1 MVFRQSDSP
10 VINRTIK
17 SLEKELYLRVVERLF
32 IYHHV
37 KKAIRK
43 SQYATKLKSV
53 KFFPLSFLL
62 QTKLR
67 LLSLKRCC
75 AVLSNI
81 YRHRDEGET
90 HKNSR
95 EHLITNKTNKE
106 KFKRSAV
113 RNGDVNNHISEHRP
127 LTNHN
132 IVWDFTRC
140 LTFSMN

>member
-1 MVFRQSDSP
+1 MQ
-10 VINRTIK
+10 
-17 SLEKELYLRVVERLF
+17 
-32 IYHHV
+32 

-43 SQYATKLKSV
+43 TQYATKLKTV
-53 KFFPLSFLL
+53 KFFFPIISF
-62 QTKLR
+62 TDKIKATE
-67 LLSLKRCC
+67 SKRCC
-75 AVLSNI
+75 AVLSKI

-95 EHLITNKTNKE
+95 EHLITSKTNKE

>member
-1 MVFRQSDSP
+1 MSGGKAF
-10 VINRTIK
+10 
-17 SLEKELYLRVVERLF
+17 YLSR
-32 IYHHV
+32 YK

-43 SQYATKLKSV
+43 TQYATKLKSV
-53 KFFPLSFLL
+53 KFFSLSFLL

-67 LLSLKRCC
+67 LLSLKRYC
-75 AVLSNI
+75 AVLSKI
-81 YRHRDEGET
+81 YRYRDEGET

-95 EHLITNKTNKE
+95 EHLITSKTNKE

>member
-1 MVFRQSDSP
+1 M
-10 VINRTIK
+10 
-17 SLEKELYLRVVERLF
+17 VERLF
-32 IYHHV
+32 IYHDI
-37 KKAIRK
+37 KKGHTKDTIRDK
-43 SQYATKLKSV
+43 TQKCEV
-53 KFFPLSFLL
+53 FFPIISF
-62 QTKLR
+62 TDKIKATE
-67 LLSLKRCC
+67 SKRCC
-75 AVLSNI
+75 AVLSKI